1 MNSRKGLILLLS
13 VLFLAVSVPPAAAAE
28 KSTSME
34 EFAADAVLIG
44 ADRPA
49 SGTMK
54 IVIDRWSTDAEKDQL
69 HAAFIEKGQ
78 DGLLKA
84 LQDTKRI
91 GFLNFR
97 NGIGYAIHYSCEK
110 LGEDGSRRIILITDR
125 NINFWEARNNF
136 RTMDYPFTLIELR
149 LDKNNKGEGK
159 MSIATKIALN
169 KDSKLFELEDWGTA
183 RTLLMNVRSL
193 KRPN

>member
-1 MNSRKGLILLLS
+1 MNSRKGLILPLF
-13 VLFLAVSVPPAAAAE
+13 VLFLAASVPPTIVAE
-28 KSTSME
+28 KSTSMD
-34 EFAADAVLIG
+34 EFAADAILIG

-49 SGTMK
+49 SSAMK
-54 IVIDRWSTDAEKDQL
+54 IVIDRWSTVAEKDQL
-69 HAAFIEKGQ
+69 HVAFTEKGQ

-84 LQDTKRI
+84 LQNTKQA
-91 GFLNFR
+91 GFINFR
-97 NGIGYAIHYSCEK
+97 NGLGYIIHYSCEK
-110 LGEDGSRRIILITDR
+110 PGEDGSRRIILITDR

-159 MSIATKIALN
+159 MSIATKITLN